1 MNEHVAIKRQKS
13 PDYEVDGYGWA
24 MAQTALIRDGR
35 SDEIDWENVA
45 EEIESVGKRER
56 STLKSHLIQVII
68 HMLKW
73 DVQPERRGKSW
84 YVSIGTQRVH
94 AQDALRENPS
104 LKPTLDE
111 VVSEATNTARRLAA
125 IETKLPEKHFDLV
138 SYSVDDVF
146 NRPFEWDGDED

>member
-1 MNEHVAIKRQKS
+1 MNEHVAIKRQIS
-13 PDYEVDGYGWA
+13 PDYAADGYGWA
-24 MAQTALIRDGR
+24 MAQAALIRDGR

-73 DVQPERRGKSW
+73 DVQPERRGRSW
-84 YVSIGTQRVH
+84 YVSIATQRVH

-104 LKPTLDE
+104 LKPSLDE

-125 IETKLPEKHFDLV
+125 IETKLPENHFDLV
-138 SYSVDDVF
+138 SYSVDEVF